1 MAKKSSLFTIFLIVA
16 IGLLGFSLFIPLLP
30 YYADTFGATTFQ
42 NGLLISSY
50 AAAQLI
56 GAPLLG
62 RASDRYGR
70 KPVLLL
76 SIGGT
81 IVAFILLAYAQSLW
95 MLFFARMLD
104 GFTGGNISVAQAY
117 ISDVTDEKNRAK
129 GLGLIGAAFGL
140 GFIFGPALGGALS
153 VYGYAAPALL
163 AAGLSLVSFLGVIFY
178 LPESLSPQ
186 ARAELAKKAREEFSL
201 RLLWN
206 ALRRPLMGPLLQ
218 IRFLFGLAFSTFNS
232 IFPLYAQIYLHLQAN
247 QTGYILGYF
256 GLLIVLVQ
264 GVGISYITARISE
277 SKLIFW
283 SNILLGLTLLG
294 WAIFPNLASILILG
308 IPLALSGGILSTI
321 INSSLTKIVPTEEIG
336 GTLGLSTSLE
346 SLTRTI
352 APTAGGWLLGALGS
366 WGPGIFGAL
375 AMAGAVIISGKL
387 ALPGNNIK
395 QERSES

>member
-1 MAKKSSLFTIFLIVA
+1 MSNKRILFTLFLIVF

-42 NGLLISSY
+42 NGLLIASY

-70 KPVLLL
+70 KPILLL

-81 IVAFILLAYAQSLW
+81 IIAFILLAFANSLW

-117 ISDVTDEKNRAK
+117 ISDVTDEKNRSK

-140 GFIFGPALGGALS
+140 GFIFGPAMGGALS
-153 VYGYAAPALL
+153 NLGFAAPAL
-163 AAGLSLVSFLGVIFY
+163 AAAVLSLLSFLGVIFF

-186 ARAELAKKAREEFSL
+186 ARIELAKKAKEEFTL
-201 RLLWN
+201 QLLWR
-206 ALRRPLMGPLLQ
+206 ALHRPLMGPLLQ
-218 IRFLFGLAFSTFNS
+218 VRFLFGLAFSTFNS
-232 IFPLYAQIYLHLQAN
+232 IFPLYAQKYLNLNASQAA
-247 QTGYILGYF
+247 YMLAYF

-264 GVGISYITARISE
+264 GVGIGFFSARLAE

-294 WAIFPNLASILILG
+294 WAFFPNLIGILILG
-308 IPLALSGGILSTI
+308 LPLALSGGILSTI
-321 INSSLTKIVPTEEIG
+321 INSVLTKVVPTEEIG
-336 GTLGLSTSLE
+336 GTLGLSASLE
-346 SLTRTI
+346 SLTRVI
-352 APTAGGWLLGALGS
+352 APTAGGWMLGALGS
-366 WGPGIFGAL
+366 WGPGIFA
-375 AMAGAVIISGKL
+375 AVIMAGAVIISGQYI
-387 ALPGNNIK
+387 LPILLVK
-395 QERSES
+395 TKPTQV

>member
-1 MAKKSSLFTIFLIVA
+1 MSNKRILFTLFLIVF

-42 NGLLISSY
+42 NGLLIASY

-70 KPVLLL
+70 KPILLL

-81 IVAFILLAYAQSLW
+81 IIAFILLAFANSLW

-117 ISDVTDEKNRAK
+117 ISDVTDEKNRSK

-140 GFIFGPALGGALS
+140 GFIFGPAMGGALS
-153 VYGYAAPALL
+153 NLGFAAPAL
-163 AAGLSLVSFLGVIFY
+163 AAAVLSLLSFLGVIFF

-186 ARAELAKKAREEFSL
+186 ARIELAKKAKEEFTL
-201 RLLWN
+201 QLLWR
-206 ALRRPLMGPLLQ
+206 ALHRPLMGPLLQ
-218 IRFLFGLAFSTFNS
+218 VRFLFGLAFSTFNS
-232 IFPLYAQIYLHLQAN
+232 IFPLYAQKYLNLNASQAA
-247 QTGYILGYF
+247 YMLAYF

-264 GVGISYITARISE
+264 GVGIGFFSARLAE

-294 WAIFPNLASILILG
+294 WAFFPNLIGILILG
-308 IPLALSGGILSTI
+308 LPLALSGGILSTI
-321 INSSLTKIVPTEEIG
+321 INSVLTKVVPTEEIG
-336 GTLGLSTSLE
+336 GTLGLSASLE
-346 SLTRTI
+346 SLTRVI
-352 APTAGGWLLGALGS
+352 APTAGGWMLGALGS
-366 WGPGIFGAL
+366 WGPGIFA
-375 AMAGAVIISGKL
+375 AVIMAVAVLISGRYI
-387 ALPGNNIK
+387 LPILLVK
-395 QERSES
+395 TKPTQV